1 VSTVWIVSLVLA
13 WAVIALLVVVVLSLL
28 RQLGEVRAQLAAG
41 VVAAPAEAEDEGLA
55 LYDPLDPV
63 SLPLLHDGGLGLG
76 PSLAIGG
83 AMERPVLLVV
93 HAPGCESC
101 EGIEDAL
108 VTIAAERPDT
118 QVVSVL
124 GLGEPFAREHAE
136 QHPLDGVPT
145 VAFDALPPRLHP
157 ESTPSVVGLA
167 REGQVAVLGSPSTTP
182 HLREAVAAC
191 DGAVLVA
198 GPDSIRATVWG
209 ETVPAWGV
217 TDSLDVVH
225 VHPADPDPE
234 VPSLEP
240 R

>member
-1 VSTVWIVSLVLA
+1 MSTVWIVSLVLT
-13 WAVIALLVVVVLSLL
+13 WVVIALLVACVVTLL

-41 VVAAPAEAEDEGLA
+41 AVAPTSSDAGPG

-63 SLPLLHDGGLGLG
+63 ELELLHDGGL
-76 PSLAIGG
+76 AIGSALTVGG
-83 AMERPVLLVV
+83 AMERPVLLVI

-101 EGIEDAL
+101 DGIEDAL
-108 VTIAAERPDT
+108 VTLAREQPQT
-118 QVVSVL
+118 LLVSVL
-124 GLGEPFAREHAE
+124 GLGEPFAREHVA

-145 VAFDALPPRLHP
+145 IAFDALPPHLHP
-157 ESTPSVVGLA
+157 ESTPYVVGLA
-167 REGQVAVLGSPSTTP
+167 REGQLAVLGSPSTLA

-225 VHPADPDPE
+225 VDPADPE
-234 VPSLEP
+234 VRSLEP

>member
-1 VSTVWIVSLVLA
+1 MSTVWIVSIVLT

-28 RQLGEVRAQLAAG
+28 RQLGEVRAQLASGTVPGTATG
-41 VVAAPAEAEDEGLA
+41 DADGLA
-55 LYDPLDPV
+55 LYDPLDAV
-63 SLPLLHDGGLGLG
+63 ALTLLDDGGLDLG
-76 PSLAIGG
+76 PSLTVGG
-83 AMERPVLLVV
+83 AMERPVLLVI

-118 QVVSVL
+118 QLVSVL
-124 GLGEPFAREHAE
+124 GLGEPFAREHAQ
-136 QHPLDGVPT
+136 QHPLAGVPT

-157 ESTPSVVGLA
+157 ESTPSIVGLA
-167 REGQVAVLGSPSTTP
+167 REGQVAVLGSASTTP
-182 HLREAVAAC
+182 HLREAVAVC

-217 TDSLDVVH
+217 TDPLDVVH
-225 VHPADPDPE
+225 VHPADPE
-234 VPSLEP
+234 VPSLES

>member
-1 VSTVWIVSLVLA
+1 MSTVWVVSLVLT
-13 WAVIALLVVVVLSLL
+13 WVVIALLVACVVTLL

-41 VVAAPAEAEDEGLA
+41 VPGAAPADPGVA

-63 SLPLLHDGGLGLG
+63 DLELLHDGGLGLG
-76 PSLAIGG
+76 PALTVGG
-83 AMERPVLLVV
+83 VMDRPVLLVI

-101 EGIEDAL
+101 VGIEDAL
-108 VTIAAERPDT
+108 VTIAREQPQT
-118 QVVSVL
+118 LLVSVL
-124 GLGEPFAREHAE
+124 GLGEPFAREHAAR
-136 QHPLDGVPT
+136 QPLDGVPT
-145 VAFDALPPRLHP
+145 VAFDTLPAHLHP

-167 REGQVAVLGSPSTTP
+167 REGQIAVLGSPSTLA

-198 GPDSIRATVWG
+198 GPDSIRATTWG

-225 VHPADPDPE
+225 VDPADPE
-234 VPSLEP
+234 VTLEP